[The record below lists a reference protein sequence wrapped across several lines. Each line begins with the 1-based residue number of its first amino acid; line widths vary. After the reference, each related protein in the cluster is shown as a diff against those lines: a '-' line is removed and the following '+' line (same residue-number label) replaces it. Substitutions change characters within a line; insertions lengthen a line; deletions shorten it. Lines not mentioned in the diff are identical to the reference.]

1 MEKIRNPINT
11 YQEVVMRRK
20 TVALALILFLMVPF
34 YVYAGPPLE
43 AVKSQ
48 INKILDVLR
57 DPSLK
62 GEAGKKVKREKI
74 RGVSENMFDY
84 AELSRRTLGQNW
96 NKLNAAQQKEFM
108 GLYKKLLE
116 DAYADK
122 IITYT
127 DEKVVFSKDSSL
139 TEKTAE
145 VQTTIMTKKADIPIN
160 YRVILKGSE
169 WKVYDVVIEGVSLV
183 SNYRNQ
189 FSEILAS
196 KSPDGLIDTLRK
208 KVAKS

>member
-1 MEKIRNPINT
+1 
-11 YQEVVMRRK
+11 MRRK
-20 TVALALILFLMVPF
+20 TVAFALIVFLMVPF
-34 YVYAGPPLE
+34 YVHAGPPLD

-96 NKLNAAQQKEFM
+96 NKLNAGQQKEFM

-189 FSEILAS
+189 FSEILSS

-208 KVAKS
+208 KVAKA

>member
-1 MEKIRNPINT
+1 
-11 YQEVVMRRK
+11 MRRK
-20 TVALALILFLMVPF
+20 TVAFALIIFLVVPF
-34 YVYAGPPLE
+34 YVHAGPPLE

-62 GEAGKKVKREKI
+62 SEAGKKVKREKI
-74 RGVSENMFDY
+74 RGVSESMFDY

-96 NKLNAAQQKEFM
+96 NKLNSAQQKEFM

-189 FSEILAS
+189 FSEILSS
-196 KSPDGLIDTLRK
+196 KPPDGLIDTLRK
-208 KVAKS
+208 KVAKA

>member
-1 MEKIRNPINT
+1 
-11 YQEVVMRRK
+11 MRRK
-20 TVALALILFLMVPF
+20 AVALALIVFLMVPF
-34 YVYAGPPLE
+34 YVHAGPPLD

-57 DPSLK
+57 NPSLK

-84 AELSRRTLGQNW
+84 SELSRRTLGQNW
-96 NKLNAAQQKEFM
+96 NKLNAGQQKEFM

-122 IITYT
+122 IINYT
-127 DEKVVFSKDSSL
+127 DEKVVFNKDSSL

-208 KVAKS
+208 KIAKS